1 MSTKRDRD
9 RGVFICSECGYE
21 SAKWLG
27 KCPECGG
34 WNTFEESEPIGPA
47 LKFPGHLLK
56 RPLPEVKSLSEI
68 SLEREFRIQT
78 PILEWDRVLGG
89 GLVPSSLVLISGD
102 PGMGKSTLLLQV
114 LAHLARR
121 HTVLYISGEE
131 SDRQIRLRAER
142 LGLAES
148 KVLVACE
155 TSLERIIELAE
166 SYEVDILAIDSIQT
180 IASSFLDATPGTV
193 SQIRYCTDRLLQM
206 AKLRNVTVII
216 VGHVTKEGIVAGP
229 KALEHLVDV
238 VLYLEGD
245 PTHSFR
251 LLRSVKNR
259 YGSTNEIGVFE
270 MKETGLHELT
280 NPSQLL
286 LAERPV
292 GVPGSVVMPAVEGTR
307 ALLVEIQAL
316 VTYSSLAMPRRTTLG
331 FDGSRA
337 SLLMAVLEKRLGL
350 SFAQEDVFINVAGG
364 LRLREPAADLPVCL
378 ALMSSHFD
386 TPVSASLVA
395 WGEVGLTGEVRAV
408 GYGSIRLNEAVRLG
422 FNEFVIP
429 ASTAEQMK
437 KEFPSFEA
445 RLIGVASLREAVLRV
460 FPDVKGA
467 VK

>member
-1 MSTKRDRD
+1 MGIRRDRE
-9 RGVFICSECGYE
+9 RVLFRCSECGYE
-21 SAKWLG
+21 SSKWLG

-34 WNTFEESEPIGPA
+34 WNTFEESEILMPSPR
-47 LKFPGHLLK
+47 PQGHLVR
-56 RPLPEVKSLSEI
+56 RPPPEVKNLSEI
-68 SLEREFRIQT
+68 TLDREHRIGT
-78 PILEWDRVLGG
+78 PFLEWDRVLGG
-89 GLVPSSLVLISGD
+89 GIVPSSLILISGD

-114 LAHLARR
+114 LAHLAKR
-121 HTVLYISGEE
+121 HTVLYVSGEE

-142 LGLAES
+142 LGLAEAN
-148 KVLVACE
+148 VLVACE
-155 TSLERIIELAE
+155 TSLERIMELAE
-166 SYEVDILAIDSIQT
+166 NYEVEILAIDSIQT
-180 IASSFLDATPGTV
+180 VASSFLDATPGTV

-206 AKLRNVTVII
+206 AKLRDVTVIV

-270 MKETGLHELT
+270 MKETGLHELP
-280 NPSQLL
+280 NPSQIL
-286 LAERPV
+286 LAERPT
-292 GVPGSVVMPAVEGTR
+292 GVSGSVVMPAIEGTR

-331 FDGSRA
+331 FDASRA

-364 LRLREPAADLPVCL
+364 LRIREPAADLPVCL

-386 TPVSASLVA
+386 LPVPANLAA

-408 GYGSIRLNEAVRLG
+408 GYGNVRLNEAVRLG
-422 FNEFVIP
+422 FGEFVLP
-429 ASTAEQMK
+429 ASTAEQLR
-437 KEFPSFEA
+437 KEFPSLKVK
-445 RLIGVASLREAVLRV
+445 LIGVTSLREVLRQI
-460 FPDVKGA
+460 FPDVKAGGR
-467 VK
+467 